1 MTMASNSIGIFDS
14 GVGGLSILAH
24 IRQILPQEKILYFA
38 DQAHV
43 PYGPR
48 TMIQVR
54 EFSREITRYL
64 IANGAQIIVVA
75 CNTASA
81 AALHH
86 LRKTFPK
93 TPFVGMEP
101 AVKPAAQM
109 SKSKKVGV
117 LATPATFQGELFG
130 SVVERFAGGINVVQ
144 QTLRGLVAQVEA
156 NDLNGPQTRKILKTR
171 ITPLLNQGVDTLVLA
186 CTHYAF
192 VIPTI
197 EEMFGSSVTVIDPSP
212 AIARQ
217 TKKIIDEWNLE
228 IDQNADEGTI
238 FISSKDAERLAT
250 VAETLINEVGLPL
263 NVRWEA
269 GKVQE

>member
-1 MTMASNSIGIFDS
+1 MKSNPIGVFDS

-24 IRQILPQEKILYFA
+24 LRRLLPGENILYFA

-48 TMIQVR
+48 AMLQIR
-54 EFSREITRYL
+54 EFSKAITTYL
-64 IANGAQIIVVA
+64 RSKGAKIIVVA

-86 LRKTFPK
+86 LRKLFPK

-101 AVKPAAQM
+101 AVKPAARR
-109 SKSKKVGV
+109 SKNQKVGV

-130 SVVERFAGGINVVQ
+130 SVVERFASGVEIRQ
-144 QTLRGLVAQVEA
+144 QTLRGLVERIEA
-156 NDLNGPQTRKILKTR
+156 ADLDGPKTR
-171 ITPLLNQGVDTLVLA
+171 MILEQKITPLVENGVDTLVLA

-197 EEMFGSSVTVIDPSP
+197 EELFGSSITVIDPSP

-217 TKKIIDEWNLE
+217 TKRLLYERGIQVDDTALGEITYISTSDADQLASKAVQLIHIGGKPRNARWDNLKLR
-228 IDQNADEGTI
+228 D
-238 FISSKDAERLAT
+238 
-250 VAETLINEVGLPL
+250 
-263 NVRWEA
+263 
-269 GKVQE
+269 

>member
-1 MTMASNSIGIFDS
+1 MAMEPNSVGIFDS

-24 IRQILPQEKILYFA
+24 IRQLLPQEKVLYFA

-48 TMIQVR
+48 TMIEVR
-54 EFSREITRYL
+54 EFSRAITSYL
-64 IANGAQIIVVA
+64 LSKGAKIIVVA

-81 AALHH
+81 ASLHH
-86 LRKTFPK
+86 LRKAFPQ

-101 AVKPAAQM
+101 AVKPAAQT
-109 SKSKKVGV
+109 SKSQKVGV

-130 SVVERFAGGINVVQ
+130 SVVERFANGIDVIQ
-144 QTLRGLVAQVEA
+144 QTLRGLVVRIEA
-156 NDLNGPQTRKILKTR
+156 NDLDGPKTRKILKRR
-171 ITPLLNQGVDTLVLA
+171 ITPLIDKGVDTLVLA

-197 EEMFGSSVTVIDPSP
+197 EELFGSSVTVIDPSP

-217 TKKIIDEWNLE
+217 TKVLIDEYQL
-228 IDQNADEGTI
+228 DLDRSDEGSITY
-238 FISSKDAERLAT
+238 ISSLDAEELVSMAKK
-250 VAETLINEVGLPL
+250 LIYAGGKPLDVEWVGGSL
-263 NVRWEA
+263 
-269 GKVQE
+269 QE

>member
-1 MTMASNSIGIFDS
+1 MGSNSIGIFDS

-24 IRQILPQEKILYFA
+24 IRQILPDEKVLYFA

-48 TMIQVR
+48 TMIEVR
-54 EFSREITRYL
+54 NFSRAITRFL
-64 IANGAQIIVVA
+64 LDKGAKIIVVA

-81 AALHH
+81 ASLHH
-86 LRKTFPK
+86 LRKAFPQ

-101 AVKPAAQM
+101 AVKPAAQT
-109 SKSKKVGV
+109 SKSQKVGV

-130 SVVERFAGGINVVQ
+130 SVVERFASEIDVIQ
-144 QTLRGLVAQVEA
+144 QTLRGLVVRIEA
-156 NDLNGPQTRKILKTR
+156 NDLGGPETRKILQQR
-171 ITPLLNQGVDTLVLA
+171 ITPLIDKGVDTLVLA

-197 EEMFGSSVTVIDPSP
+197 EELFGSSVTVIDPSP

-217 TKKIIDEWNLE
+217 TKKL
-228 IDQNADEGTI
+228 IDQWQLDLDLSKDGTI
-238 FISSKDAERLAT
+238 TFISSKNAAELVT
-250 VAETLINEVGLPL
+250 MSQKLINANGQPL
-263 NVRWEA
+263 NVSWVN
-269 GKVQE
+269 GSLQE

>member
-1 MTMASNSIGIFDS
+1 MDSNSIGIFDS

-24 IRQILPQEKILYFA
+24 IRQILPEEKILYFA

-48 TMIQVR
+48 TMIEVR
-54 EFSREITRYL
+54 DFSRAITSYL
-64 IANGAQIIVVA
+64 IDKGAKIIVVA

-86 LRKTFPK
+86 LRRAFPQ

-101 AVKPAAQM
+101 AVKPAAQT
-109 SKSKKVGV
+109 SKSQKVGV

-130 SVVERFAGGINVVQ
+130 SVVERFASGIDVIQ
-144 QTLRGLVAQVEA
+144 QTLRGLVVRIES
-156 NDLNGPQTRKILKTR
+156 NDLDGPETRKILKRR
-171 ITPLLNQGVDTLVLA
+171 ITPLVDKGVDTLVLA

-197 EEMFGSSVTVIDPSP
+197 EELFGSSVTVIDPSP

-217 TKKIIDEWNLE
+217 TKKLIEELE
-228 IDQNADEGTI
+228 LDLEKSEGGSITY
-238 FISSKDAERLAT
+238 ISSRDAKELVSMAQN
-250 VAETLINEVGLPL
+250 LIDANGQPL
-263 NVRWEA
+263 NVKWV
-269 GKVQE
+269 GGSIQE